1 MATVR
6 TARTAW
12 SGDLASGKGTVG
24 FESSNL
30 PSTDVTWASRSQDP
44 NGRTSPEELIAAAH
58 SSCFSMALSGALAK
72 GGNPPESIDTRADVT
87 FDPAGGAITGV
98 KLTVRAVV
106 PGLSEDDFVQAAE
119 GAKANCPVSK
129 ALAGTDITLD
139 ARLG

>member
-6 TARTAW
+6 TARTDW
-12 SGDLASGKGTVG
+12 TGDLASGKGTIR
-24 FESSNL
+24 FESSQL
-30 PSTDVTWASRSQDP
+30 PSTDVTWASRSQEP

-58 SSCFSMALSGALAK
+58 SSCFSMALSAGLAK
-72 GGNPPESIDTRADVT
+72 NGTPPESIDTRADVT
-87 FDPAGGAITGV
+87 FDAAAGAVSGI

-106 PGLSEDDFVQAAE
+106 PGLSEADFLSAAE
-119 GAKANCPVSK
+119 GAKTNCPVSK